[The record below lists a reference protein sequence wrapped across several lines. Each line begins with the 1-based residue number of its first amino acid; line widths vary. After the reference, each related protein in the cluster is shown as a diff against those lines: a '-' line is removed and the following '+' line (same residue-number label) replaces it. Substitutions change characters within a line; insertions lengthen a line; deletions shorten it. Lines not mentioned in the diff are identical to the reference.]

1 MVIGEERGVI
11 DIRVMIQKRS
21 PDLRSFEVGI
31 SAHKLCWKTQN
42 IVPE

>member
-1 MVIGEERGVI
+1 MVIGEGRGVI

-21 PDLRSFEVGI
+21 ADLRSFEVGI